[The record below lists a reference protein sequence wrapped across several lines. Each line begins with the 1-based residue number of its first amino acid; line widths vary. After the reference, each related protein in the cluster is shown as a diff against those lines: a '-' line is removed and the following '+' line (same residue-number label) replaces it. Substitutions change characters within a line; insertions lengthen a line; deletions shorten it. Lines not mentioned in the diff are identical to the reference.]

1 MGCWGT
7 GPFDSDH
14 AADFAG
20 SVEHC
25 SDKQARADL
34 LTATLG
40 AYMEKKFTDKDFDAA
55 YEFPGEIELAIAS
68 AAFVADSFTLRQ
80 EFTNTPYA
88 QGQMEVRG
96 ETVWYLIPLD
106 TPSPELLDLAKRA
119 MERVLEQMRSAM
131 VEPEWR
137 DPITDILKALTKT
150 G

>member
-7 GPFDSDH
+7 GPFDSDN

-20 SVEHC
+20 AVEDC

-34 LTATLG
+34 LLATLG
-40 AYMEKKFTDKDFDAA
+40 AYMEKEFTDKDFDAA
-55 YEFPGEIELAIAS
+55 YEFPSAIEEAVAS
-68 AAFVADSFTLRQ
+68 AAFVADSLTLRQ

-96 ETVWYLIPLD
+96 ETVWYIIPLD

-119 MERVLEQMRSAM
+119 MERVLEQMHSAL
-131 VEPEWR
+131 VEPEWS
-137 DPITDILKALTKT
+137 DSIVKVLEAFSS
-150 G
+150 